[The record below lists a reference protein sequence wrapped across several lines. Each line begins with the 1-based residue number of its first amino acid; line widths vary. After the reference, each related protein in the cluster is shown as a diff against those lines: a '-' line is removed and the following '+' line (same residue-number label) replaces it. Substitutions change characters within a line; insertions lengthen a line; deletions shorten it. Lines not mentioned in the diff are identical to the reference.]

1 MASEIYAALLLYT
14 SSSSAADYQPLHE
27 ETVTIIRATSTEHAA
42 QKALEFA
49 RSRQTSYENEQ
60 GETITWSLKH
70 LIDVSAIS
78 DPLDDGAEI
87 YTRHFRNYE
96 AYRAFEPMLSGEI
109 DN

>member
-1 MASEIYAALLLYT
+1 MASRIYATLLLYA
-14 SSSSAADYQPLHE
+14 SSSSAAGYEPLFE
-27 ETVTIIRATSTEHAA
+27 ETVTLIRATSTEHAT

-70 LIDVSAIS
+70 LIDVSEIN

>member
-1 MASEIYAALLLYT
+1 MASRIYAALLLYAST
-14 SSSSAADYQPLHE
+14 SSAEDYEPLYD
-27 ETVTIIRATSTEHAA
+27 ETVTLVRATSTEHAA
-42 QKALEFA
+42 QRAREFA

-60 GETITWSLKH
+60 GETITWSLMH

-109 DN
+109 